1 MNKVYR
7 VIFNVKKGCYTV
19 VSEIAKRTGKSSSV
33 LKSSTVTAATL
44 AVLITLGGIASIDAA
59 NYVNISGTEGSI
71 SASASKGMFGG
82 SKEFNFNSEGMS
94 VTGTDYAGSTKKNTT
109 IQDGKVLVSNA
120 AYASEHYT
128 EIDGGSVLTEN
139 LKVVSTIKDSLEF
152 KQGGLVVRSEDSRLI
167 VSKNGID
174 QSVDNGRG

>member
-44 AVLITLGGIASIDAA
+44 AVLITLVGIASIDAA

-94 VTGTDYAGSTKKNTT
+94 VTGKDYASSNKKKTN
-109 IQDGKVLVSNA
+109 IQDGKVIVRNA
-120 AYASEHYT
+120 
-128 EIDGGSVLTEN
+128 
-139 LKVVSTIKDSLEF
+139 
-152 KQGGLVVRSEDSRLI
+152 
-167 VSKNGID
+167 
-174 QSVDNGRG
+174 